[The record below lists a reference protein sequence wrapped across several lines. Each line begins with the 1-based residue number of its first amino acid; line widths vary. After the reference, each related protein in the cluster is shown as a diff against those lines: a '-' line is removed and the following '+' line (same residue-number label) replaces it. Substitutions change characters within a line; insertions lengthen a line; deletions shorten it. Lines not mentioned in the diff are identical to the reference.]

1 MYPKKIT
8 MKMQR
13 TWLAGLALL
22 IGTFVWF
29 GYAQPFSPAK
39 AEKEAVKAAVLDYV
53 EGLYEVAPDRIER
66 SVHKDLK
73 KVGFWYNPNQEAFGD
88 LSPMTYD
95 QLHTLASRWNANGQ
109 QATDDSPKKIEIYD
123 VLGRTANAK
132 LTAEW
137 GTDYMQLAKIDGK
150 WMIMHVLWQ
159 SPDPS

>member
-1 MYPKKIT
+1 

-22 IGTFVWF
+22 IGSLVWF

-53 EGLYEVAPDRIER
+53 EALYNVEPDRIER
-66 SVHKDLK
+66 SVHPELK
-73 KVGFWYNPNQEAFGD
+73 KVGFWYNPKEEAFVGPN
-88 LSPMTYD
+88 PMTYD
-95 QLHTLASRWNANGQ
+95 QLHSLAGRWNTDGKQAN
-109 QATDDSPKKIEIYD
+109 DKSPKKIEVHD
-123 VLGRTANAK
+123 VLGRTATAK